1 MKVGLFP
8 GSFDPFHNGHLE
20 IVERASRLFDEVVV
34 AALRNPQKSAALF
47 DLEEREAMLEEVV
60 AHLPSVRIVSV
71 STLLVNVARDVGASA
86 IVRGLRAVSD
96 FETEMQMA
104 QMNNHLSGVET
115 IFIPTSSKY
124 SFVASKLVR
133 EVARFG
139 GDVSA
144 FVPPV
149 VAKHLVAKFE
159 QGHEGGWG
167 RVSDQF
173 LDVDEEQPVEEVG
186 VESILHQLLDL
197 MATAKS
203 MPLSSSVM
211 VSREEVT
218 SLLQAAL
225 ESLPDELRQARWLLR
240 EREEFM
246 AERSRDAEALM
257 DEVRAQAEHMVQRT
271 EIVRQANSVAQRILD
286 DANEEARALR
296 HQAEDFVDTKLA
308 GMEIV
313 LDRLTRTVQAGRARL
328 AAPLVATATEDEGSG
343 TEEDGF
349 FDQDQ
354 T

>member
-1 MKVGLFP
+1 
-8 GSFDPFHNGHLE
+8 
-20 IVERASRLFDEVVV
+20 
-34 AALRNPQKSAALF
+34 
-47 DLEEREAMLEEVV
+47 
-60 AHLPSVRIVSV
+60 
-71 STLLVNVARDVGASA
+71 
-86 IVRGLRAVSD
+86 
-96 FETEMQMA
+96 
-104 QMNNHLSGVET
+104 
-115 IFIPTSSKY
+115 
-124 SFVASKLVR
+124 
-133 EVARFG
+133 
-139 GDVSA
+139 
-144 FVPPV
+144 
-149 VAKHLVAKFE
+149 
-159 QGHEGGWG
+159 
-167 RVSDQF
+167 VSDQF

-186 VESILHQLLDL
+186 IESILRQLLDL
-197 MATAKS
+197 TASAKS

-246 AERSRDAEALM
+246 AERTREAEALM

-308 GMEIV
+308 GLEIV
-313 LDRLTRTVQAGRARL
+313 LDRLTRSVQAGRAKL
-328 AAPLVATATEDEGSG
+328 AVPPPVGVATDDEGTG

-354 T
+354 S